1 MTGLKIQGQGLPTV
15 SFAPHAVLDAM
26 LFKQIPVTI
35 RGILAAPVG
44 MP

>member
-1 MTGLKIQGQGLPTV
+1 MEETFRHSIIPTV
-15 SFAPHAVLDAM
+15 SFTPHALLDAM

-35 RGILAAPVG
+35 RGILATPIG